1 MIVEVNVIFI
11 QNATAYSQAGKMLM
25 FVWKDGNLVETKID
39 KQIQPDYG
47 IATISDLFENDV

>member
-1 MIVEVNVIFI
+1 
-11 QNATAYSQAGKMLM
+11 M